1 MVTFYGPDVNKFV
14 VPTPKFVEDE
24 NNPSAYRG
32 MKYGDYFIAD
42 QSSITK
48 GLDLVKI

>member
-14 VPTPKFVEDE
+14 VPTPKFVEDQ
-24 NNPSAYRG
+24 NNPLAYGG

-42 QSSITK
+42 QSSTIK
-48 GLDLVKI
+48 GLDLVRI